1 MAENPASITSARPVR
16 ETVAETTCGKVR
28 CTESRGVLA
37 FKGVRYAA
45 TTAGVN
51 RFLPP
56 QPAPKWAGIRDA
68 LQWGA
73 SAPQVPNA
81 GLSLPFYA
89 WYSAIEPMNEDCL
102 FLNVF
107 TPALDT
113 GKRPVMVWLH
123 GGGWRNCAGSGPG
136 WDGTHLAGAQDVV
149 VVTVNHRLNGFGY
162 LALDGSDERFADSG
176 NAGMLDLVMALQWV
190 RDNAA
195 AFGGDP
201 NNVTIFGQSGGA
213 AKTIG
218 LLATPAAR
226 GLFHKAIIQSTSGG
240 MRIAGQEEA
249 VRMAAEL
256 AAALGLKRLV
266 GEDLQKL
273 PMGTLLSAIEKSPG
287 PFRPVIDGRTFIA
300 DPYYPAAP
308 GISSEVP
315 VMIGT
320 TNTETTWYYAAH
332 PENFSLELA
341 DVKRRVM
348 RFLKLDPVAADALI
362 DAYRS
367 DYPAGSP
374 CDILTAITTDYLFKR
389 NALKIADLQ
398 SASARAPVYCYVFA
412 RETPVGNGRFRS
424 PHSAEV
430 PFIFGTTSQ
439 AEAFS
444 GNGDDIQPVTAVM
457 MASWASFARHG
468 NPNNPAIPE
477 WKAFGA
483 SDRQAM
489 LLNVE
494 SRLVAYPGAASR
506 AALEGLPYYEYSNDR
521 SSFVKD

>member
-1 MAENPASITSARPVR
+1 MSAGMPTVR
-16 ETVAETTCGKVR
+16 QTVAETTCGKVR
-28 CTESRGVLA
+28 GIEDRGVLA
-37 FKGVRYAA
+37 FKGMPYAA
-45 TTAGVN
+45 TTAGAN

-81 GLSLPFYA
+81 GFSLPFYA
-89 WYSAIEPMNEDCL
+89 WYAAIEPMNEDCL

-107 TPALDT
+107 TPAIGA

-136 WDGTHLAGAQDVV
+136 WNGAHLAREQDVV
-149 VVTVNHRLNGFGY
+149 VVTANHRLNGFGY
-162 LALDGSDERFADSG
+162 LALDEADERFADSG

-240 MRIAGQEEA
+240 MRIAGREEA
-249 VRMAAEL
+249 ARMAAEL
-256 AAALGLKRLV
+256 AEVLGVKRLV
-266 GEDLQKL
+266 AEDLQKL
-273 PMGTLLSAIEKSPG
+273 PMDTLLSALEKAPG
-287 PFRPVIDGRTFIA
+287 PFRPVIDSRTFFA
-300 DPYYPAAP
+300 DPYFPAAP
-308 GISSEVP
+308 GISSDVP
-315 VMIGT
+315 VMTGT

-332 PENFSLELA
+332 PDNFSLGFA
-341 DVKRRVM
+341 DAKRRVM
-348 RFLKLDPVAADALI
+348 RFLKLDTVAADALI

-367 DYPAGSP
+367 DYAGGTAS
-374 CDILTAITTDYLFKR
+374 DILTAITTDYLFKR

-398 SASARAPVYCYVFA
+398 SASATAPVYCYVFA

-430 PFIFGTTSQ
+430 PFIFGTTPE

-444 GNGDDIQPVTAVM
+444 GNGSDIQPVTGIM
-457 MASWASFARHG
+457 MATWAGFARHG

-477 WKAFGA
+477 WKAF
-483 SDRQAM
+483 SESNRQTM
-489 LLNVE
+489 LLNAE
-494 SRLVAYPGAASR
+494 SRLVPYPGTISR